1 MKKQKQNASVE
12 SAASKRRI
20 RLKRWMVAEVDEN
33 GHILDGD
40 WFVTDDF
47 KVALMASAQQK
58 DLVLIKVRLDYREE

>member
-1 MKKQKQNASVE
+1 
-12 SAASKRRI
+12 
-20 RLKRWMVAEVDEN
+20 MVAEVDEN